1 MGGMPISGGMGGMG
15 SRGGIG
21 GMLAAE
27 AMPEKGAMGGM
38 PIIGGRGGMGSIGGI
53 DGMMATEAMPGHDE
67 DAASM
72 PPTRGA
78 DACMPGEARPSKA
91 PSVAP
96 NSILGA
102 SPAPVRHEAVSLAAA
117 RRQAAAQPRSPQQA
131 ASLAAA
137 LQQAACF
144 HGHATPWR
152 GGACPRG
159 SGAGASRRAVAAATV
174 AR

>member
-78 DACMPGEARPSKA
+78 DACMPREA
-91 PSVAP
+91 
-96 NSILGA
+96 
-102 SPAPVRHEAVSLAAA
+102 EA
-117 RRQAAAQPRSPQQA
+117 
-131 ASLAAA
+131 
-137 LQQAACF
+137 
-144 HGHATPWR
+144 W
-152 GGACPRG
+152 GGAPE
-159 SGAGASRRAVAAATV
+159 
-174 AR
+174 